1 MYAERNSNK
10 RLNDEDIVTLV
21 LAGRTDLFALLVD
34 RYKDRVFQTCMGFL
48 HNRQEAED
56 LAQEIFIQVYVS
68 LSGFKRR
75 SAFSTWL
82 YRIVINA
89 ALNMLRKKS
98 KIAFVDLTTLNS
110 SHFAMF
116 KNDRDN
122 PEQVL
127 IETEDNSLLKEALD
141 SLPDKQRAAIVLSY
155 FNEMS
160 QKEIAQVLDTTEGAV
175 ESLLQRAK
183 KNLRKKLGESR
194 RKNEQ

>member
-1 MYAERNSNK
+1 M
-10 RLNDEDIVTLV
+10 NDEDIVTLV

-98 KIAFVDLTTLNS
+98 KIAFVDLTTLNNT
-110 SHFAMF
+110 HFAMF

-141 SLPDKQRAAIVLSY
+141 DLPDKQRAAIVLSY

-183 KNLRKKLGESR
+183 KNLRKKLGG
-194 RKNEQ
+194 KP

>member
-1 MYAERNSNK
+1 MYLAQNSNK
-10 RLNDEDIVTLV
+10 RMNDEDIVTLV

-98 KIAFVDLTTLNS
+98 KIAFVDLTTLNNT
-110 SHFAMF
+110 HFAMF

-141 SLPDKQRAAIVLSY
+141 DLPDKQRAAIVLSY

-183 KNLRKKLGESR
+183 KNLRKKLGG
-194 RKNEQ
+194 KP

>member
-98 KIAFVDLTTLNS
+98 KIAFVDLTTLNNT
-110 SHFAMF
+110 HFAMF

-141 SLPDKQRAAIVLSY
+141 DLPDKQRAAIVLSY

-183 KNLRKKLGESR
+183 KNLRKKLGG
-194 RKNEQ
+194 KP